1 MTYRRFRGVPRVG
14 ADRSA
19 WGSCLLWGR
28 FIGVHL
34 YFVGVLLVIPI
45 LIGGISIIARAVTLV
60 LQFLNPLL
68 YRNIPLLTVS
78 ILERVAGRG

>member
-19 WGSCLLWGR
+19 WGSCLLWGQ

-34 YFVGVLLVIPI
+34 YFIGVLLVIPI
-45 LIGGISIIARAVTLV
+45 LIRGILIIARAVTLV

>member
-34 YFVGVLLVIPI
+34 YFIGVLLVIPI
-45 LIGGISIIARAVTLV
+45 LIGGILYLGGDFGFTIPKSC
-60 LQFLNPLL
+60 LNPLL
-68 YRNIPLLTVS
+68 YRNT
-78 ILERVAGRG
+78 RF

>member
-34 YFVGVLLVIPI
+34 YFIGVLLVIPI
-45 LIGGISIIARAVTLV
+45 LIRGILIIIARAVTLV
-60 LQFLNPLL
+60 LLFLNP
-68 YRNIPLLTVS
+68 T
-78 ILERVAGRG
+78 